1 MKYGISIIL
10 LFILLI
16 PKVYSQEKEEDENPL
31 YTNKFVISGGLYSSA
46 KSVGI
51 NINGSGP
58 NEIIDFS
65 EGFDLNNNE
74 LTFFGS
80 FDWRFAK
87 RWIFTA
93 EYFSI
98 KNGNKWE
105 LEEDISWGDVTFK
118 EGSNVKIGF
127 GLDMYRAFVG
137 WSVLQKPKHE
147 IGMGLGVHD
156 LQVSAFIAGDAYI
169 NDNDFKFER
178 RSVSANAPLPNL
190 GFWYYYVPTSKWFLT
205 ANLDI
210 FSLTVGEYSGSL
222 WNVRAGVNY
231 QIFKHF
237 GVGFSYRYFNFAAK
251 VNKKYWE
258 GDFNMIFQGP
268 LLSIHANF

>member
-1 MKYGISIIL
+1 MKFTFYLYIFFFSISL
-10 LFILLI
+10 L
-16 PKVYSQEKEEDENPL
+16 YSQEKEEDENLL
-31 YTNKFVISGGLYSSA
+31 YTNKFVISGGLYSST

-65 EGFDLNNNE
+65 EGFDLNDNE

-87 RWIFTA
+87 KWTFSA
-93 EYFSI
+93 EYFSV

-105 LEEDISWGDVTFK
+105 LEEDINWGDVTFR
-118 EGSNVKIGF
+118 EGSNVKNGF
-127 GLDMYRAFVG
+127 SLDMYRVFVG

-147 IGMGLGVHD
+147 IGIGLGIHD
-156 LQVSAFIAGDAYI
+156 LQVGAYIAGDAYI

-190 GFWYYYVPTSKWFLT
+190 GIWYYYVPTSKWILT

-210 FSLTVGEYSGSL
+210 FSLTVDEYSGSL
-222 WNVRAGVNY
+222 WNARVGVNY
-231 QIFKHF
+231 QVFKHF

-251 VNKKYWE
+251 VNKKNWN
-258 GDFNMIFQGP
+258 GRFNMTFQGP
-268 LLSIHANF
+268 LLSIHTNF